1 MKSKSAEKIKL
12 TSYDDLFGSSEV
24 TAEEKIV
31 SVPIRLF
38 HTFKDHP
45 FRVLDDEKMQETV
58 ESVKRYGILMPG
70 IVRPYGDGEYEMV
83 AGHRRWRACELAGM
97 EEMPVIIR
105 EMDDDTATVIMVD
118 TNIQREDILPSEKAH
133 AYKMKYEAMKH
144 QGSKGEKHTADLV
157 GEAAGESGR
166 TVQRYIRLSF
176 LISRLLDYVDNKR
189 LSMKAGEK
197 LSFLTVEEQEWV
209 LEAIDNAVL
218 TVTDK
223 QAELF
228 KNHSREKTLN
238 QGIIYSVLLQKKE
251 AETKVTLSAKKV
263 RSYFPPAYTKEQVEE
278 VIYTLLEQRRKGR
291 RNRKMQEIQFDYFH
305 GMEAEQYTFYRI
317 PKILFTAECFKTIS
331 CEAKVLYGL
340 LLDRMSLSIK
350 NRWFDEEDRVYIIFT
365 VEEIAELMNCGTQKA
380 VRLLKELDSEK
391 GIGLVEKRRLG
402 LGKPN
407 VIYVKNFMVKQPEKE
422 EKEPEKPVNTQNC
435 ENHNSRVVKTTIQE
449 CPKSQFKNDENHNS
463 GMMKTTIQECAES
476 QFKNDENHNSG
487 IVKITTPECP
497 KSQSNNTDI
506 NNTDFSENEYSDTES
521 SETDFN
527 ETDNI
532 LSNLSHLSVRK
543 TAGMIDMVEEME
555 AYRKIIRENIS
566 YECFEDSR
574 YRQQEEVDELVELM
588 VEVMVMP
595 DNSTVRIGGVDKPVV
610 IVKNRFMKVEHGHIE
625 YVVGCLEKNTS
636 KVGNIRAYLLTTLY
650 NSTMTIE
657 NYYRAEVNHDMYG
670 GG

>member
-1 MKSKSAEKIKL
+1 
-12 TSYDDLFGSSEV
+12 
-24 TAEEKIV
+24 
-31 SVPIRLF
+31 
-38 HTFKDHP
+38 
-45 FRVLDDEKMQETV
+45 MQ
-58 ESVKRYGILMPG
+58 K
-70 IVRPYGDGEYEMV
+70 
-83 AGHRRWRACELAGM
+83 
-97 EEMPVIIR
+97 
-105 EMDDDTATVIMVD
+105 
-118 TNIQREDILPSEKAH
+118 
-133 AYKMKYEAMKH
+133 
-144 QGSKGEKHTADLV
+144 
-157 GEAAGESGR
+157 
-166 TVQRYIRLSF
+166 
-176 LISRLLDYVDNKR
+176 
-189 LSMKAGEK
+189 
-197 LSFLTVEEQEWV
+197 
-209 LEAIDNAVL
+209 
-218 TVTDK
+218 
-223 QAELF
+223 
-228 KNHSREKTLN
+228 
-238 QGIIYSVLLQKKE
+238 
-251 AETKVTLSAKKV
+251 
-263 RSYFPPAYTKEQVEE
+263 
-278 VIYTLLEQRRKGR
+278 
-291 RNRKMQEIQFDYFH
+291 IQFDYFT
-305 GMEAEQYTFYRI
+305 GMEAEQYSFYRV
-317 PKILFTAECFKTIS
+317 PKVLFTEPCFKALS

-340 LLDRMSLSIK
+340 MLDRMSLSIK
-350 NRWFDEEDRVYIIFT
+350 NRWLDSEDRVYIIFT

-380 VRLLKELDSEK
+380 VKLVKELDSNN
-391 GIGLVEKRRLG
+391 GIGLIEKKRLG

-407 VIYVKNFMVKQPEKE
+407 VIYVKNFMLREVPDQKPMDSCADLQSEQKNYRKCADLQSEQGNHEECANLQSEAENREK
-422 EKEPEKPVNTQNC
+422 TGTFLNC
-435 ENHNSRVVKTTIQE
+435 ENHHSGVVKSTIQDCVE
-449 CPKSQFKNDENHNS
+449 SQLQNGENHNS
-463 GMMKTTIQECAES
+463 GMMKTTNQEFPES
-476 QFKNDENHNSG
+476 QFQNCENHHSR
-487 IVKITTPECP
+487 IVEITKPEYP

>member
-24 TAEEKIV
+24 TAGEKVV

-228 KNHSREKTLN
+228 KNHSREKMLN

-278 VIYTLLEQRRKGR
+278 VIYTLLEQWRK
-291 RNRKMQEIQFDYFH
+291 K
-305 GMEAEQYTFYRI
+305 
-317 PKILFTAECFKTIS
+317 
-331 CEAKVLYGL
+331 
-340 LLDRMSLSIK
+340 
-350 NRWFDEEDRVYIIFT
+350 
-365 VEEIAELMNCGTQKA
+365 
-380 VRLLKELDSEK
+380 K
-391 GIGLVEKRRLG
+391 G
-402 LGKPN
+402 
-407 VIYVKNFMVKQPEKE
+407 KE
-422 EKEPEKPVNTQNC
+422 E
-435 ENHNSRVVKTTIQE
+435 QE
-449 CPKSQFKNDENHNS
+449 DA
-463 GMMKTTIQECAES
+463 G
-476 QFKNDENHNSG
+476 
-487 IVKITTPECP
+487 
-497 KSQSNNTDI
+497 
-506 NNTDFSENEYSDTES
+506 DT
-521 SETDFN
+521 
-527 ETDNI
+527 
-532 LSNLSHLSVRK
+532 V
-543 TAGMIDMVEEME
+543 
-555 AYRKIIRENIS
+555 
-566 YECFEDSR
+566 
-574 YRQQEEVDELVELM
+574 
-588 VEVMVMP
+588 
-595 DNSTVRIGGVDKPVV
+595 
-610 IVKNRFMKVEHGHIE
+610 
-625 YVVGCLEKNTS
+625 
-636 KVGNIRAYLLTTLY
+636 
-650 NSTMTIE
+650 
-657 NYYRAEVNHDMYG
+657 
-670 GG
+670 

>member
-1 MKSKSAEKIKL
+1 MEK
-12 TSYDDLFGSSEV
+12 
-24 TAEEKIV
+24 
-31 SVPIRLF
+31 
-38 HTFKDHP
+38 
-45 FRVLDDEKMQETV
+45 
-58 ESVKRYGILMPG
+58 
-70 IVRPYGDGEYEMV
+70 
-83 AGHRRWRACELAGM
+83 
-97 EEMPVIIR
+97 
-105 EMDDDTATVIMVD
+105 
-118 TNIQREDILPSEKAH
+118 
-133 AYKMKYEAMKH
+133 
-144 QGSKGEKHTADLV
+144 
-157 GEAAGESGR
+157 
-166 TVQRYIRLSF
+166 
-176 LISRLLDYVDNKR
+176 
-189 LSMKAGEK
+189 
-197 LSFLTVEEQEWV
+197 
-209 LEAIDNAVL
+209 
-218 TVTDK
+218 
-223 QAELF
+223 
-228 KNHSREKTLN
+228 
-238 QGIIYSVLLQKKE
+238 
-251 AETKVTLSAKKV
+251 
-263 RSYFPPAYTKEQVEE
+263 
-278 VIYTLLEQRRKGR
+278 
-291 RNRKMQEIQFDYFH
+291 IQFDYYR
-305 GMEAEQYTFYRI
+305 GMEAEQYSFYRV
-317 PKILFTAECFKTIS
+317 PKILFTAECFKELS

-340 LLDRMSLSIK
+340 LLDRMSLSMK
-350 NRWFDEEDRVYIIFT
+350 NHWLDEEERVYIIFT
-365 VEEIAELMNCGTQKA
+365 VEEIAELLNCGTQKA
-380 VRLLKELDSEK
+380 VKLLKELDSEK
-391 GIGLVEKRRLG
+391 GIGLIEKKRLG
-402 LGKPN
+402 LGRPN
-407 VIYVKNFMVKQPEKE
+407 VIYVKNFLVQKNDE
-422 EKEPEKPVNTQNC
+422 ENGDMSDLQNC
-435 ENHNSRVVKTTIQE
+435 ENHNSGVVKTTIQE